1 MNDIDNILIPYRK
14 GGVKTPS
21 FLTGFTFSMVRVRSF
36 GIALFLID
44 KVEVS
49 KVDDRVEEIGSDED
63 RIHLPSS
70 IGQEDQSSSQ
80 TEVSKSHGDNTFFP
94 LFRSD
99 PLDDEPHRKHRL
111 SNKTEEHPEVKL
123 KLWISQR

>member
-1 MNDIDNILIPYRK
+1 M
-14 GGVKTPS
+14 G
-21 FLTGFTFSMVRVRSF
+21 
-36 GIALFLID
+36 LFLID

-80 TEVSKSHGDNTFFP
+80 TEVPKSHWDNTFFP

-111 SNKTEEHPEVKL
+111 PDETENQPEVQL
-123 KLWISQR
+123 ELWISHRKVLQEIGHETKK